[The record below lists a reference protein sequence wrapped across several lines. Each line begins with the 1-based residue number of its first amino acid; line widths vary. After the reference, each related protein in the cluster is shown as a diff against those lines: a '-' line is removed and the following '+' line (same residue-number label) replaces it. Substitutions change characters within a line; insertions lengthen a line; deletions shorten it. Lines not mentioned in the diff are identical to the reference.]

1 MLMLCRYLTIPARFD
16 EHSWRERIFSIEHT
30 EKLVAL
36 SKKVD
41 RGKLM
46 RKNLELMNQIIQS
59 KTHKNQNTF
68 KSRLNGQPQLTIIQV
83 AKS

>member
-1 MLMLCRYLTIPARFD
+1 MLMQVLDDTGKVLMNIVGGDY
-16 EHSWRERIFSIEHT
+16 FSIEHT

-36 SKKVD
+36 SKKTE
-41 RGKLM
+41 GKLM
-46 RKNLELMNQIIQS
+46 RKNLRAHESDYTQAKNTQ
-59 KTHKNQNTF
+59 NQNTF